1 LYRTGK
7 GPWKPLDEWRSPPNP
22 KATAFTYSDV
32 AENRLAAQWAGYSW
46 MEYLALPGAQ
56 RWVDP
61 YTGGESKC
69 LVLVA
74 YRAELMM
81 RSISMG

>member
-1 LYRTGK
+1 
-7 GPWKPLDEWRSPPNP
+7 
-22 KATAFTYSDV
+22 V